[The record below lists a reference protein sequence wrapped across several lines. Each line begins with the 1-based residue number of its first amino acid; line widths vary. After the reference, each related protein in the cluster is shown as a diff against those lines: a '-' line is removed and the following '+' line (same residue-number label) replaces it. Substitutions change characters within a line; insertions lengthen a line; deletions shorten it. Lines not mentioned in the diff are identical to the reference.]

1 MSKLLDFVQFNNLNT
16 WSIHLLLENNLL
28 FTNKYPMAYFK
39 EFTKKGN
46 IEKVDIKDDE
56 TYKILG
62 VRSYGLGAYLNR
74 EVLGSTLKMKK
85 YQKAKK
91 DHLFWCKVDTK
102 NGAFGIITDE
112 LEDGLG
118 SSNMT
123 FAELNTKKIDVNYL
137 QLFFQSKKFNAYMDN
152 QVVGTTNRKYIKF
165 NDLLREIKIPL
176 PKLDIQEQ
184 IVENYQSKIKLAN
197 QQEQNAIILEK
208 EIEDYLYKELGLL
221 KPIINK
227 EKEEKLLEFL
237 EYKDLNTWS
246 YEQLKFNS
254 GFKSIYNT
262 KNFEEACILKNKSF
276 NKKNYNDDKFNY
288 VDIGSVDPILGILE
302 SKTISLSKAPSRA
315 TQYINTGD
323 LIIATTRPYL
333 KKFAI
338 VEKKFN
344 ENVCSSGFTVIEY
357 NPTKYNLE
365 FIKEFLQSYYG
376 IEQFKEKMTGG
387 LYPAITLKELK
398 TIKIPFPDVKIQDII
413 AKNINEMKNQIKL
426 LNQQSLDNKRLALEE
441 FEKEVFNEA

>member
-1 MSKLLDFVQFNNLNT
+1 MSKLLDFVQFNSLNT
-16 WSIHLLLENNLL
+16 WSIHLLLENSLL
-28 FTNKYPMAYFK
+28 FSNKYPLAYFK
-39 EFTKKGN
+39 EFTNKGN
-46 IEKVDIKDDE
+46 IEKVDIQDNE

-102 NGAFGIITDE
+102 NGAFGIITEE

-123 FAELNTKKIDVNYL
+123 FAELDTKKINVNYL
-137 QLFFQSKKFNAYMDN
+137 QLFFQSKKFNAYMDS

-165 NDLLREIKIPL
+165 NNLLNEVKLSLPSLEIQKKIVKNYQTKINL
-176 PKLDIQEQ
+176 ATEQEQ
-184 IVENYQSKIKLAN
+184 KAKN
-197 QQEQNAIILEK
+197 LEE
-208 EIEDYLYKELGLL
+208 EIENYLYKELGLT
-221 KPIINK
+221 KPIINNEK
-227 EKEEKLLEFL
+227 EKVLQFI

-246 YEQLKFNS
+246 YEQLKFNNVFQS
-254 GFKSIYNT
+254 QYQI
-262 KNFEEACILKNKSF
+262 KNFEEVCIIKNKSF
-276 NKKNYNDDKFNY
+276 NKKVYKDDTFNY
-288 VDIGSVDPILGILE
+288 IDIGSIDPILGILE
-302 SKTISLSKAPSRA
+302 AKNIELLKAPSRA
-315 TQYINTGD
+315 TQCINTGD

-338 VEKKFN
+338 VEEKYD
-344 ENVCSSGFTVIEY
+344 ENICSSGFTVIEY
-357 NPTKYNLE
+357 NPNKYNLE

-387 LYPAITLKELK
+387 LYPAITLKELR
-398 TIKIPFPDVKIQDII
+398 TIKIPFPTVEKQNNIANKID
-413 AKNINEMKNQIKL
+413 EMKNQIKF
-426 LNQQSLDNKRLALEE
+426 LNEESVNNKKFALEE
-441 FEKEVFNEA
+441 FEKEVFLV